1 MSEISKAY
9 EPQSVEDKWY
19 DFWLK
24 HGCFTADPNSAKPAY
39 SIVIPPPN
47 VTGMLHMGHVLNNTI
62 QDILSRKARMDGKE
76 VLWLPGTDHAGIAT
90 QMMVEKQLKKE
101 EKKSRH
107 DLGREEFLKRV
118 WAWKEKHGDIIIN
131 QLKKLGCSCDWTR
144 ERFTMDPEYS
154 RCVQKVFVDLYK
166 KGLIYRGKRMVNWCP
181 VSQTALS
188 DEEVEMKP
196 QKGFMYHFKVQ
207 VAESLSGSSRGNEAQ
222 TGKSETGNR
231 KPEISKSLLTS
242 AATEKKEGGP
252 GIDSEGRIWL
262 TIATTRPETIPGDTA
277 VAVNPKDPR
286 YAHLI
291 GKHIVR
297 PLPAELPHQQKLI
310 PIIGDEHV
318 DFEFGTGVLKV
329 TPAHDK
335 ADFDIGTRHKLP
347 LIEVINADGS
357 MNDLAGADLRGLDRF
372 KARKIAVEKL
382 RELEMLVEEKP
393 YENNVGFSQRAD
405 VPIEPRLSEQW
416 FLKYPAVEQ
425 SKACVAQDGYVAAP
439 DLSKKAARIIAATGK
454 EIPGKNIHELRKA
467 ALAYARQH
475 GIIGVPF
482 KNEDSGITIRIG
494 RQSLSHAF
502 SHLGVANILAVVV
515 LPELIR
521 TAVWISSEPHEPH
534 NPMVKRVHRLVAAL
548 SLAGELYCVLITAK
562 EFKDGTVL
570 YDHRTKKITFGGKSL
585 EAHLP
590 KEKLDTQ
597 PAPNAEVKIGD
608 LLAGVNVVKMR
619 FHPQRW
625 AKVYDHWLTNIQDW
639 CISRQLWW
647 GHRIPVWTL
656 SVRSHSEVMPELNLL
671 SKLDEYFKE
680 FNLSDQVFIKFHG
693 AHQEGLQRYLS
704 GELSSLEYVEICTL
718 SSDADHAVKLLNNLE
733 ELGALRNFPLNSAKL
748 FPTRRAWEIAK
759 DVMENL
765 IRDRVVQDPDVLDT
779 WFSSWLW
786 PFATMGWPEQTDTL
800 KKFYPTTD
808 LVTGPDI
815 IFFWVARM
823 IMAGYEFMGDP
834 KFGLPDAMPFQN
846 VYFTGIIRDKQGRKM
861 SKTLGNSPDPLVLI
875 EQYGADALRFG
886 TMRSAP
892 LGQDVL
898 FDEKDVE
905 LGRNFCNKLW
915 NACRFRQMVGGTGV
929 TPEQFEI
936 QGEIEPKLLTP
947 DDKWILLKLD
957 AAIREVTIALNEYKF
972 SEATAALYRFFWNE
986 YCDWY
991 VEASK
996 AILRSVEELKGEN
1009 VEGAD
1014 ASTLQRFN
1022 ASTAQKANTLALI
1035 DFVLSHTIRLFHPFL
1050 PFITEELWHGMGYA
1064 TDMPDNQGGKTIMNA
1079 PWPMPFDEDFKG
1091 HYGLAESDLEATN
1104 VKYELVR
1111 NGRDLRRAGN
1121 IQAAKK
1127 VKYVFKPAQPLTP
1140 HDAEVIKL
1148 LLNAETLEVKADYQ
1162 PPKGTPNVASKLGEL
1177 FLPLEG
1183 LIDVAA
1189 EKVRLTKEV
1198 EKIQSEIVK
1207 VEQKLAN
1214 PNFTQKVPPAV
1225 LAEHEQRLVEWK
1237 TKLAHTQASL
1247 DALG

>member
-1 MSEISKAY
+1 MSEIPKAY

-19 DFWLK
+19 DFWQK
-24 HGCFTADPNSAKPAY
+24 QGCFTADPKSTKPAY

-90 QMMVEKQLKKE
+90 QVMVEKQLKKE

-154 RCVQKVFVDLYK
+154 RCVQKVFIELYK

-181 VSQTALS
+181 ATQTALS

-207 VAESLSGSSRGNEAQ
+207 VAEAPD
-222 TGKSETGNR
+222 T
-231 KPEISKSLLTS
+231 
-242 AATEKKEGGP
+242 
-252 GIDSEGRIWL
+252 WL

-297 PLPAELPHQQKLI
+297 PLPAELPREQKLI

-347 LIEVINADGS
+347 LIEVINADGT
-357 MNDLAGADLRGLDRF
+357 MNGLAGADLRGLDRF

-382 RELEMLVEEKP
+382 REAEVLVEEKP

-416 FLKYPAVEQ
+416 FLKYPVVPE
-425 SKACVAQDGYVAAP
+425 SKACVA
-439 DLSKKAARIIAATGK
+439 
-454 EIPGKNIHELRKA
+454 E
-467 ALAYARQH
+467 
-475 GIIGVPF
+475 
-482 KNEDSGITIRIG
+482 G
-494 RQSLSHAF
+494 R
-502 SHLGVANILAVVV
+502 
-515 LPELIR
+515 
-521 TAVWISSEPHEPH
+521 
-534 NPMVKRVHRLVAAL
+534 MK
-548 SLAGELYCVLITAK
+548 
-562 EFKDGTVL
+562 
-570 YDHRTKKITFGGKSL
+570 
-585 EAHLP
+585 
-590 KEKLDTQ
+590 
-597 PAPNAEVKIGD
+597 
-608 LLAGVNVVKMR
+608 
-619 FHPQRW
+619 FHPDRW

-647 GHRIPVWTL
+647 GHRIPVWSKTVVRPEKLNEVGHIPAPQNPDECYRKTIDGKEIFDMSESKPGDKILFSVATL
-656 SVRSHSEVMPELNLL
+656 DHSTQLQLESVG
-671 SKLDEYFKE
+671 F
-680 FNLSDQVFIKFHG
+680 
-693 AHQEGLQRYLS
+693 
-704 GELSSLEYVEICTL
+704 T
-718 SSDADHAVKLLNNLE
+718 
-733 ELGALRNFPLNSAKL
+733 
-748 FPTRRAWEIAK
+748 
-759 DVMENL
+759 
-765 IRDRVVQDPDVLDT
+765 QDPDVLDT

-786 PFATMGWPEQTDTL
+786 PFATMGWPEPTETL

-823 IMAGYEFMGDP
+823 IMAGYEFMGEA
-834 KFGLPDAMPFQN
+834 KFALPDAMPFQN

-875 EQYGADALRFG
+875 AQYGADALRFG

-915 NACRFRQMVGGTGV
+915 NACRFRQMQGGEV
-929 TPEQFEI
+929 
-936 QGEIEPKLLTP
+936 QGEIERTLLTP

-972 SEATAALYRFFWNE
+972 SEATTALYKFFWSE

-996 AILRSVEELKGEN
+996 ASLPRPPAEAAPGEAPIAAIALSPEVE
-1009 VEGAD
+1009 A
-1014 ASTLQRFN
+1014 R
-1022 ASTAQKANTLALI
+1022 KANTIAVI
-1035 DFVLSHTIRLFHPFL
+1035 DFVLSHTIRLFHPFV
-1050 PFITEELWHGMGYA
+1050 PFITEELWNGMGYA

-1079 PWPMPFDEDFKG
+1079 PWPLPFDDDFKG
-1091 HYGLAESDLEATN
+1091 HYGLDDCYLEMTDT
-1104 VKYELVR
+1104 KYELVR

-1127 VKYVFKPAQPLTP
+1127 VKYVFKPAQQLTP

-1148 LLNAETLEVKADYQ
+1148 LLNAESLEVNDAYQ
-1162 PPKGTPNVASKLGEL
+1162 PPKGTPVVASPLGEL

-1183 LIDVAA
+1183 LIDVAG
-1189 EKVRLTKEV
+1189 EKIRLGKEI

-1214 PNFTQKVPPAV
+1214 PNFTTKVPPAV
-1225 LAEHEQRLVEWK
+1225 LAEHEQRLIEWK

-1247 DALG
+1247 EVLG

>member
-1 MSEISKAY
+1 MAEIPKAY

-24 HGCFTADPNSAKPAY
+24 QNCFTADATSAKPAY

-62 QDILSRKARMDGKE
+62 QDILARKARMDGRE

-90 QMMVEKQLKKE
+90 QVMVEKQLKKE

-118 WAWKEKHGDIIIN
+118 WVWKEKHGDIIIN

-154 RCVQKVFVDLYK
+154 RCVQKVFVELYK

-196 QKGFMYHFKVQ
+196 QKGFMYYFKVQ
-207 VAESLSGSSRGNEAQ
+207 VAE
-222 TGKSETGNR
+222 ETD
-231 KPEISKSLLTS
+231 T
-242 AATEKKEGGP
+242 
-252 GIDSEGRIWL
+252 WL
-262 TIATTRPETIPGDTA
+262 TIATTRPETIPADTA

-291 GKHIVR
+291 GKHVIR
-297 PLPAELPHQQKLI
+297 ALPPEMPREQKLI
-310 PIIGDEHV
+310 PIIADEHV

-335 ADFDIGTRHKLP
+335 ADFEIGQRHKLP
-347 LIEVINADGS
+347 LIEVINADGTMS
-357 MNDLAGADLRGLDRF
+357 ALAGVDMAGLDRF
-372 KARKIAVEKL
+372 KARKVAVEKM
-382 RELEMLVEEKP
+382 RELGTLVEEKP
-393 YENNVGFSQRAD
+393 HDNNVGFSQRAD

-425 SKACVAQDGYVAAP
+425 SKACVADG
-439 DLSKKAARIIAATGK
+439 
-454 EIPGKNIHELRKA
+454 
-467 ALAYARQH
+467 
-475 GIIGVPF
+475 
-482 KNEDSGITIRIG
+482 
-494 RQSLSHAF
+494 
-502 SHLGVANILAVVV
+502 
-515 LPELIR
+515 
-521 TAVWISSEPHEPH
+521 
-534 NPMVKRVHRLVAAL
+534 
-548 SLAGELYCVLITAK
+548 
-562 EFKDGTVL
+562 
-570 YDHRTKKITFGGKSL
+570 
-585 EAHLP
+585 
-590 KEKLDTQ
+590 
-597 PAPNAEVKIGD
+597 
-608 LLAGVNVVKMR
+608 KMR
-619 FHPQRW
+619 FHPERW

-647 GHRIPVWTL
+647 GHRIPVWYKRV
-656 SVRSHSEVMPELNLL
+656 SGKEVVNVVRSFDVDFSRWDLTVIRLDDGKRFSGEEFYELGETISGNEFQLIVVGEFDDSEVSVLEGSGLG
-671 SKLDEYFKE
+671 
-680 FNLSDQVFIKFHG
+680 FN
-693 AHQEGLQRYLS
+693 
-704 GELSSLEYVEICTL
+704 
-718 SSDADHAVKLLNNLE
+718 
-733 ELGALRNFPLNSAKL
+733 
-748 FPTRRAWEIAK
+748 
-759 DVMENL
+759 
-765 IRDRVVQDPDVLDT
+765 RDTDVLDT

-786 PFATMGWPEQTDTL
+786 PFATMGWPEQTATL
-800 KKFYPTTD
+800 QKFYPTTD

-823 IMAGYEFMGDP
+823 IMAGYEFMGD
-834 KFGLPDAMPFQN
+834 LPFTN

-875 EQYGADALRFG
+875 AQYGADALRFG

-915 NACRFRQMVGGTGV
+915 NACRFRQMQGGEV
-929 TPEQFEI
+929 
-936 QGEIEPKLLTP
+936 QGEIDAKRLTP
-947 DDKWILLKLD
+947 DDKWLLLKLD
-957 AAIREVTIALNEYKF
+957 QAIREVSVALNEYKF
-972 SEATAALYRFFWNE
+972 SEATGALYRFFWNE

-996 AILRSVEELKGEN
+996 AVFFGTD
-1009 VEGAD
+1009 V
-1014 ASTLQRFN
+1014 
-1022 ASTAQKANTLALI
+1022 AQKANTLAVI

-1050 PFITEELWHGMGYA
+1050 PFITEELWHGMGYS

-1079 PWPMPFDEDFKG
+1079 PWPLPLEDDVKV
-1091 HYGLAESDLEATN
+1091 HYGLETHFLDQTTA
-1104 VKYELVR
+1104 KYELVTQGR
-1111 NGRDLRRAGN
+1111 NLRRAGN

-1127 VKYVFKPAQPLTP
+1127 VKYVFQPAAELTA

-1148 LLNAETLEVKADYQ
+1148 LLNAESLEVTASYAA
-1162 PPKGTPNVASKLGEL
+1162 PKGTPSVQSALGEL

-1183 LIDVAA
+1183 HIDRDA
-1189 EKVRLTKEV
+1189 ELLRLTKEV
-1198 EKIQSEIVK
+1198 EKFAAEIVK

-1214 PNFTQKVPPAV
+1214 PNFTQKVPPTV
-1225 LAEHEQRLVEWK
+1225 LEEHRQRLADWQGK
-1237 TKLAHTQASL
+1237 KAHAEGLLKDLQ
-1247 DALG
+1247 G